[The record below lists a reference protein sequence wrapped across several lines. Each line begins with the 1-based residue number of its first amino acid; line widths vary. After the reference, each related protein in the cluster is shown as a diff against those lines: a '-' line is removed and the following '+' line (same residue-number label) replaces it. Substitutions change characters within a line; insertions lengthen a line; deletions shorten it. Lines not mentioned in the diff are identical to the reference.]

1 MGTQPYLARNT
12 GVDIDTINLVC
23 SFGFFGYMVGSLGT
37 SFIFKE
43 YLKADWAKL
52 VFLSV
57 TICATGAIMIILP
70 FTSSFAVL
78 VTARLLQILALG
90 AFCTADAS
98 LIVSLLGPE
107 KSRPFTMAFHALIG
121 AGFLAATFL
130 VRPFLPSSE
139 MDTEDICGG
148 GAAQVNIT
156 SMSAAAVVN

>member
-1 MGTQPYLARNT
+1 ML
-12 GVDIDTINLVC
+12 L
-23 SFGFFGYMVGSLGT
+23 
-37 SFIFKE
+37 
-43 YLKADWAKL
+43 
-52 VFLSV
+52 
-57 TICATGAIMIILP
+57 LP
-70 FTSSFAVL
+70 VTSSFAVL

-98 LIVSLLGPE
+98 LIVYLIGPE

-148 GAAQVNIT
+148 GGRAAQDNIT
-156 SMSAAAVVN
+156 SMSAAADVENTTAAATAEEGEGIQSIA